1 MPLALST
8 EQLSTSPHS
17 MSISTTSDNG
27 SGSYKSFAIAGGS
40 GEFGALIVS
49 ALLSQGANV
58 VVLSR
63 NNSQL
68 VPEGAVLRTVNYED
82 GGSLETALKGV
93 EAVIS
98 LLWQDGFAVQPT
110 LAIAAKKAG
119 VKLFVPS
126 CVTTSFICIG

>member
-1 MPLALST
+1 MLLALST
-8 EQLSTSPHS
+8 EQLSTSPRS
-17 MSISTTSDNG
+17 MSIPTTSANG
-27 SGSYKSFAIAGGS
+27 SEAYRSFAIAGGS

-49 ALLSQGANV
+49 ALLGQGANV

-63 NNSQL
+63 NNSQV
-68 VPEGAVLRTVNYED
+68 VPEGAVLRRVSYED
-82 GGSLETALKGV
+82 EGALETALKGV
-93 EAVIS
+93 EVVIS

-126 CVTTSFICIG
+126 CVTTSFKCID